1 MVEPSRGWRRAPRMP
16 AVATILLGLAV
27 TATIFALIAIVIG
40 RDPTAWYRGLSL
52 DFPYYVWRT
61 KVVSAMGLHA
71 LNADVPGVNLERP
84 GFPVLASLLGSALRV
99 DTVTLIHA
107 VQVATT
113 VGVGLAAGAF
123 AVRVLGEPRW
133 SFPIFALMTAASSEV
148 AWTSLK
154 SLDNLLV
161 DAVVI
166 AIAVA
171 ALCSATGV
179 RGRTFAIA
187 GFASVALIHWFF
199 GGLFLLLLAG
209 VTLVLVP
216 WSVLAWRRG
225 ARPLQTP
232 AARMGI
238 TVAGGAIAGAFALF
252 ALAPGSPA
260 GLPPTQGDRG
270 NTKRLPSLHLPI
282 TGPLA
287 ALGAIALWFPA
298 DTRRRLGLV
307 FLVLWSLSVP
317 VAMLASEFIDQP
329 IKVFRVAGFA
339 LAIPILGAAALVGA
353 VRGLAFNVASSVDV
367 YRMPAKEGELAS
379 RLDQVRAAGAYLET
393 VPEERPVIF
402 LISIRN
408 PFLVDRL
415 VRAGLPPKRI
425 LRAHLY
431 WGGIDD
437 LIAKQPGAQR
447 ADPRSATI
455 GRNWWNHWWRDAD
468 AILAAQP
475 VVFYLSTLNTVLD
488 PPARAQELAPGVLLV
503 KGPPPTSRT
512 PVPSLSTSWPAMVG
526 ASIAVLLF
534 LGLVGSGWT
543 RWLLPVGGL
552 DWLGLSPA
560 VGIAAL
566 TLIGTALGRLDLSLG
581 GGAASSARSPRPAV
595 DPELAASSWIVRRH
609 PPPSVTIALHQRL
622 REIDQ
627 DGRVL
632 HFTHR
637 GPWIDAGQEA
647 DLGLVH
653 VPRSRHDTLIHQGLA
668 HRPFRRSRKSSHNLC
683 LVPVRSQHVGSEVA
697 QHL

>member
-1 MVEPSRGWRRAPRMP
+1 MP

-232 AARMGI
+232 AARIGI

-353 VRGLAFNVASSVDV
+353 VRLGRRYGATGLVVGVLVLVVGLAFNVASSVDV

-512 PVPSLSTSWPAMVG
+512 PVPPLSTSWPAMVG

-581 GGAASSARSPRPAV
+581 GVGGVVVMLAIAAVGWAPRF
-595 DPELAASSWIVRRH
+595 VRRRE
-609 PPPSVTIALHQRL
+609 PPSGDRVEAGKL
-622 REIDQ
+622 REPSPDSP
-627 DGRVL
+627 DRN
-632 HFTHR
+632 T
-637 GPWIDAGQEA
+637 
-647 DLGLVH
+647 
-653 VPRSRHDTLIHQGLA
+653 
-668 HRPFRRSRKSSHNLC
+668 
-683 LVPVRSQHVGSEVA
+683 
-697 QHL
+697 